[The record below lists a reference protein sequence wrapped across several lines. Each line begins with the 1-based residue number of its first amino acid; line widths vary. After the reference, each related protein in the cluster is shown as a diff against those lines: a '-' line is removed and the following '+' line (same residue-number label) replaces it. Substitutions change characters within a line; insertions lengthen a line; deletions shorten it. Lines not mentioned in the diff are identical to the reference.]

1 MNHTVEVSGN
11 AVVATVSGALDG
23 EAARGLSSAL
33 RERAF
38 PGAIV
43 ILEMSGVTSVDVE
56 GITQLVTLKRRAER
70 EQGRLIL
77 AAPSYEVM
85 DALRSNGLDRDFE
98 TAPSREAAVAA
109 AGGAAPHGSA
119 QPSPMHEEPGDFH
132 APPPLPVRAPEEPV
146 RRREADEGEA
156 NEWVKPSA
164 GGGHTERAAPPPV
177 AAPPPSMPGAPG
189 KKKKSA
195 LPLII
200 LLLLVLG
207 GGGAAGWWF
216 FLRKK
221 PMVLPQEGE
230 WSRVEGA
237 DTEFEIKFRDA
248 FVLSLKDSVLPEG
261 LYLSDSTKDYADGLK
276 SQMVTGT
283 TREAGEHTFSVV
295 ARPAGD
301 GDPSSP
307 VTFKF
312 KITAEEVKDVSGGK
326 LRDDLMVKVPLLSG
340 VQRLAAGC
348 VKATAEGLDG
358 TGLTVTTDVARRV
371 AHLEGTPTKDGEI
384 KFKVKAANADGQEK
398 EFAYT
403 VTVKAEPKPIDIPPI
418 PDPTIPKTDPRTD
431 PVPDPANPK
440 PVPDPTPKP
449 KPPPPPPPPPPPL
462 LKLEPAMLTMLSERI
477 EKSRFPESEKMQ
489 MRAAVNQVQ
498 GAERLAIV
506 HFQHGERAIS
516 AGAKAALE
524 QSLSMIPA
532 LAKKEHR
539 EKMDFVVIG
548 YASRRG
554 GTMAQNV
561 AISKARAAS
570 VEAVLKSG
578 ALNIQPKFTGDYGA
592 TDVLGPGEDENR
604 VVEIY
609 AVIVKEETRE
619 TLKKLIDDMKRISGS
634 R

>member
-11 AVVATVSGALDG
+11 AVIATVPGALDG
-23 EAARGLSSAL
+23 EAARGLSAAL
-33 RERAF
+33 REKSF

-77 AAPSYEVM
+77 AAPAYEVM

-98 TAPSREAAVAA
+98 TAPSREAALAA
-109 AGGAAPHGSA
+109 AGGASPHAPA
-119 QPSPMHEEPGDFH
+119 PPPVMHEEPEPFH
-132 APPPLPVRAPEEPV
+132 SAPPAVRAPDEPV
-146 RRREADEGEA
+146 RRREADEGGA
-156 NEWVKPSA
+156 NEWVKPGA
-164 GGGHTERAAPPPV
+164 GNPERAAPPPV
-177 AAPPPSMPGAPG
+177 AAAPPQMPGAPN
-189 KKKKSA
+189 KKKKSP
-195 LPLII
+195 LPII
-200 LLLLVLG
+200 IVLLLLLG
-207 GGGAAGWWF
+207 GGGAAAWYF
-216 FLRKK
+216 FLRKQS
-221 PMVLPQEGE
+221 MVLPQEGE
-230 WSRVEGA
+230 WSRVEGT

-248 FVLSLKDSVLPEG
+248 FALALKEGVLPEG
-261 LYLSDSTKDYADGLK
+261 LYLSESIKDYADGLK
-276 SQMVTGT
+276 SQMVTGS
-283 TREAGEHTFSVV
+283 TRETGDHTFSVI

-301 GDPSSP
+301 GEPSSP

-326 LRDDLMVKVPLLSG
+326 LRDDLMVKMPLLSG
-340 VQRLAAGC
+340 VQRLAGGC

-358 TGLTVTTDVARRV
+358 TGLGVKTDIARRV
-371 AHLEGTPTKDGEI
+371 AHLEGTPTKDGVI
-384 KFKVKAANADGQEK
+384 KFTVKAANADGQEK

-403 VTVKAEPKPIDIPPI
+403 VTVKPEPKPIEVPVVPVV
-418 PDPTIPKTDPRTD
+418 PDPDPKIPKTGPK
-431 PVPDPANPK
+431 PDPI
-440 PVPDPTPKP
+440 P

-477 EKSRFPESEKMQ
+477 EKSRFPEGEKMQ

-506 HFQHGERAIS
+506 RFQHGERSIS
-516 AGAKAALE
+516 AESKAALE
-524 QSLSMIPA
+524 QSLGAVAA
-532 LAKKEHR
+532 LAKKENR
-539 EKMDFVVIG
+539 DKMDFVVIG

-554 GTMAQNV
+554 GTLAQNV

-570 VEAVLKSG
+570 VESVLKSG
-578 ALNIQPKFTGDYGA
+578 ALTIQPKFTGDYGA
-592 TDVLGPGEDENR
+592 TDVLGTNEDDNR

-609 AVIVKEETRE
+609 AVIVKEETRD
-619 TLKKLIDDMKRISGS
+619 TLKKLIEDMKRISGS